1 MKIECDKCGAK
12 YSIADDKVR
21 GKTFKI
27 RCKKC
32 SNVIIVR
39 DKAGGGDA
47 AESEAPSDE
56 PGWHLAIGG
65 ETVGPLT
72 EQEVREKHAA
82 GEIDRETSVWQEG
95 FEDWLPLGDVG
106 TFSDLA
112 DRAGAAPAA
121 AAAPDPF
128 AGGGD
133 DDYSSSNRGGG
144 GAAAFASTPEP
155 AARAPAAAAVAV
167 AASVTPAAASGGAAK
182 AAAAADSPRVSALTS
197 ARNENSV
204 LFSLDSLSSMAMGSK
219 PAGGGGGASAP
230 SSFSAGGGG
239 GGGGGSH
246 SPSASGN
253 SEGSGLI
260 DIRSMG
266 AMLGGGG
273 GGGGGGGDDDRD
285 DSMLPSFGGTG
296 FGGLAAAPLL
306 TAAPPVASDAASAP
320 EPQRQ
325 SQTPLYILIG
335 ILVLGLGGLAAYV
348 VTRPAPLP
356 QEKIVERIVA
366 PPVQPDKNDDDDD
379 KPKKKKDEE
388 AEAEAEADAA
398 GEAAGD
404 EKNAAVPKP
413 GDKKGTAKPGDKKGT
428 PKPGD
433 KKGETGD
440 KPAVGTD
447 PPAKVEPKKEDD
459 ATPSVECILDPSK
472 CKKGGGGGATTKPP
486 PDASMPEKLELADI
500 KAGVSGPKSSAE
512 SNCKK
517 HAKGGEKVKIKLSIS
532 GPAGTVL
539 SSSAEDD
546 AGNAA
551 LGSCVAAE
559 LKKATFK
566 KVQKEQIGT
575 VVSVSF

>member
-47 AESEAPSDE
+47 AESEAPADE

-72 EQEVREKHAA
+72 EAEVREKHAA

-95 FEDWLPLGDVG
+95 FEDWLPLGEVAA
-106 TFSDLA
+106 FADLA
-112 DRAGAAPAA
+112 ERSASAGVAA
-121 AAAPDPF
+121 AAAADPF
-128 AGGGD
+128 SSGGD
-133 DDYSSSNRGGG
+133 DDYSRNAFGGG
-144 GAAAFASTPEP
+144 GASGDFEP
-155 AARAPAAAAVAV
+155 ARANPVASSPRASASAS
-167 AASVTPAAASGGAAK
+167 AASSATP
-182 AAAAADSPRVSALTS
+182 AADSPRVSALTS

-204 LFSLDSLSSMAMGSK
+204 LFSLDSLSTMAMGSGK
-219 PAGGGGGASAP
+219 P
-230 SSFSAGGGG
+230 SSGG
-239 GGGGGSH
+239 GGGGGSSSPSSFSVGGGGGGGSSH
-246 SPSASGN
+246 TPSASNN

-273 GGGGGGGDDDRD
+273 GGGGGNTDDDRD

-306 TAAPPVASDAASAP
+306 TAAPAGAP
-320 EPQRQ
+320 EPVMAEPQRNN
-325 SQTPLYILIG
+325 QTPLYLLIG
-335 ILVLGLGGLAAYV
+335 VLVLGLGGLAAYV
-348 VTRPAPLP
+348 LTRQPPEP
-356 QEKIVERIVA
+356 QERIVERIVA
-366 PPVQPDKNDDDDD
+366 PAVQPDKKDQDDEKDD
-379 KPKKKKDEE
+379 KKKPKDEDGEAGE
-388 AEAEAEADAA
+388 AEA
-398 GEAAGD
+398 GD
-404 EKNAAVPKP
+404 EAPPVDDKAGTTK
-413 GDKKGTAKPGDKKGT
+413 GTTKGSTKGSTKGTTKGTDKKGDTTPTA
-428 PKPGD
+428 
-433 KKGETGD
+433 TGD
-440 KPAVGTD
+440 TKAET
-447 PPAKVEPKKEDD
+447 KETKKAPESD

-472 CKKGGGGGATTKPP
+472 CKKGGGSGGGTTKPP

-500 KAGVSGPKSSAE
+500 KAGVSGPKAAAE
-512 SNCKK
+512 SSCKSK
-517 HAKGGEKVKIKLSIS
+517 AKGGEKVKIKLSIN

-539 SSSAEDD
+539 SSSVDDD

-559 LKKATFK
+559 LKKSTFR

-575 VVSVSF
+575 VVSVTF

>member
-47 AESEAPSDE
+47 AESEAPADE

-65 ETVGPLT
+65 ETVGPLS

-95 FEDWLPLGDVG
+95 FEDWLPLGDVAA
-106 TFSDLA
+106 FSDLA
-112 DRAGAAPAA
+112 DRAAASAAP

-133 DDYSSSNRGGG
+133 DDYSSSHRDNNRGG
-144 GAAAFASTPEP
+144 ASAFSSPEP
-155 AARAPAAAAVAV
+155 ARAAPAAASVAAASV
-167 AASVTPAAASGGAAK
+167 AASPATKGE
-182 AAAAADSPRVSALTS
+182 SPRVSQLTS

-219 PAGGGGGASAP
+219 GSGGGGAAP
-230 SSFSAGGGG
+230 SSFSAGSGGGG
-239 GGGGGSH
+239 GGGGGGGL

-273 GGGGGGGDDDRD
+273 GGGSGGGGGDDDRD

-306 TAAPPVASDAASAP
+306 TAAPPVAADAASTP

-325 SQTPLYILIG
+325 NQTPLYILIG

-348 VTRPAPLP
+348 VTRPPPQP

-379 KPKKKKDEE
+379 DAKARKKKKDEE

-398 GEAAGD
+398 GEPVGD
-404 EKNAAVPKP
+404 EKGAATTKP
-413 GDKKGTAKPGDKKGT
+413 GDKKGTTKPGDKKGT
-428 PKPGD
+428 TKPGD
-433 KKGETGD
+433 KKGDD
-440 KPAVGTD
+440 KPAATGDT
-447 PPAKVEPKKEDD
+447 PPAKVEPKPKEDD
-459 ATPSVECILDPSK
+459 TPSVECILDPSK
-472 CKKGGGGGATTKPP
+472 CKKGGSGGEKTKPP

-500 KAGVSGPKSSAE
+500 KAGVAGPKGSAE

-532 GPAGTVL
+532 GPAGTVI
-539 SSSAEDD
+539 SAAAEDD

>member
-47 AESEAPSDE
+47 AESEAPADE

-95 FEDWLPLGDVG
+95 FEDWLPLGDVAA
-106 TFSDLA
+106 FSDLA
-112 DRAGAAPAA
+112 DRAGAAPA

-144 GAAAFASTPEP
+144 GGGYASTPEP
-155 AARAPAAAAVAV
+155 AARAPAAVS
-167 AASVTPAAASGGAAK
+167 ASPAAQAALASPSAK
-182 AAAAADSPRVSALTS
+182 PAAAAADSPRVSALTS

-219 PAGGGGGASAP
+219 GGGGGGGGGASAP

-239 GGGGGSH
+239 GGGGGGGH

-306 TAAPPVASDAASAP
+306 TAAPPVASDVSSAP

-325 SQTPLYILIG
+325 NQTPLYILIG

-348 VTRPAPLP
+348 VTRPAPQP

-379 KPKKKKDEE
+379 DKPKKKKDPEG
-388 AEAEAEADAA
+388 EAEAEADAA
-398 GEAAGD
+398 GDTPGD
-404 EKNAAVPKP
+404 EKTAVATKPGDKKGTTPKP
-413 GDKKGTAKPGDKKGT
+413 GDKKGTT

-433 KKGETGD
+433 KKGETT
-440 KPAVGTD
+440 PAAAGD
-447 PPAKVEPKKEDD
+447 PPAKAEPKPKEDD
-459 ATPSVECILDPSK
+459 TPSVECILDPSK
-472 CKKGGGGGATTKPP
+472 CKKGGGGGAATKPP

-500 KAGVSGPKSSAE
+500 KAGVSGPKASAE

-546 AGNAA
+546 AGNPA

-559 LKKATFK
+559 LKKASFK

>member
-39 DKAGGGDA
+39 DKAAGGDA
-47 AESEAPSDE
+47 SESEAPADE

-72 EQEVREKHAA
+72 EAEVREKHAS

-95 FEDWLPLGDVG
+95 FEDWLPLGEVAA
-106 TFSDLA
+106 FSDLA
-112 DRAGAAPAA
+112 ERSDGAGAGAGVAA
-121 AAAPDPF
+121 AAAADPF
-128 AGGGD
+128 SSGGE
-133 DDYSSSNRGGG
+133 DDYSRNSFGGGG
-144 GAAAFASTPEP
+144 GASEDFGRSAEP
-155 AARAPAAAAVAV
+155 ARANPV
-167 AASVTPAAASGGAAK
+167 AASPRASTTPVAASPSAAP
-182 AAAAADSPRVSALTS
+182 AADSPRVGALSS

-204 LFSLDSLSSMAMGSK
+204 LFSLDSLSTMAMGSGK
-219 PAGGGGGASAP
+219 PSGGGGGSSSP
-230 SSFSAGGGG
+230 SSFSVGGGG
-239 GGGGGSH
+239 GGGGH
-246 SPSASGN
+246 TPSASGN

-273 GGGGGGGDDDRD
+273 GGGGGSTDDDRD

-306 TAAPPVASDAASAP
+306 TAAPAGAP
-320 EPQRQ
+320 EPVIAEPQRNN
-325 SQTPLYILIG
+325 QTPLYLLIG
-335 ILVLGLGGLAAYV
+335 VLVLGLGGLAAYV
-348 VTRPAPLP
+348 LTRPPPEP
-356 QEKIVERIVA
+356 QERIVERIVA
-366 PPVQPDKNDDDDD
+366 PAVQPDKKDEDE
-379 KPKKKKDEE
+379 KKDEKKKAKDE
-388 AEAEAEADAA
+388 DGEDGDAEAGEEAPAVDDKA
-398 GEAAGD
+398 GTTKGGT
-404 EKNAAVPKP
+404 KGTTKG
-413 GDKKGTAKPGDKKGT
+413 GDKKGGDST
-428 PKPGD
+428 PAAT
-433 KKGETGD
+433 GETKTETKETK
-440 KPAVGTD
+440 KPPESDV
-447 PPAKVEPKKEDD
+447 
-459 ATPSVECILDPSK
+459 TPSVECILDPSK
-472 CKKGGGGGATTKPP
+472 CKKGGGGGTTPKPP
-486 PDASMPEKLELADI
+486 PDSSMPEKLELADI
-500 KAGVSGPKSSAE
+500 KAGVSGPKAAAE
-512 SNCKK
+512 SSCKSK
-517 HAKGGEKVKIKLSIS
+517 AKGGEKVKIKLSIN

-539 SSSAEDD
+539 SSSVDDD

-559 LKKATFK
+559 LKKSTFK